1 MVKYEEEIVTSE
13 QISLTNVDR
22 FNRLA
27 PAPVFSRDPNKSC
40 SAHQPIRHKTEAPAT
55 NERIGH

>member
-1 MVKYEEEIVTSE
+1 MVKYEEVIVTSE

-22 FNRLA
+22 FDRLA

-40 SAHQPIRHKTEAPAT
+40 SAHQPIRDKIEA
-55 NERIGH
+55 